1 MCCAFNAESALRK
14 STYSELV
21 QSMQT
26 LSNPTPA
33 SGDEIKKIKTGE
45 QNGLTLWLDQHSDN
59 TSFGTIYDDYN
70 GFKVSLLLYT
80 RWEKIKVLLQVF
92 VGQSAEFPVVRER
105 SVTLQPGR
113 EHFLEMAGFMVT
125 TDQQAEALDV
135 KYRYCWFLL
144 VGLQYLYWNYSS
156 GIATQGERVNWSS
169 TVSTL
174 MLVVSWSVK
183 SRLWLDSNQAC

>member
-26 LSNPTPA
+26 LSNPTSA

-70 GFKVSLLLYT
+70 GFKVTLNYC
-80 RWEKIKVLLQVF
+80 IQD
-92 VGQSAEFPVVRER
+92 ER
-105 SVTLQPGR
+105 RSKFSFR
-113 EHFLEMAGFMVT
+113 
-125 TDQQAEALDV
+125 
-135 KYRYCWFLL
+135 CLL
-144 VGLQYLYWNYSS
+144 VSQQSS
-156 GIATQGERVNWSS
+156 LWWGRGVWLCSLGGNTSWRWLASWSPLISRQRAWMSNTGIADFFLWVCNIYIEIIPQGLLHKGRG
-169 TVSTL
+169 
-174 MLVVSWSVK
+174 
-183 SRLWLDSNQAC
+183 

>member
-1 MCCAFNAESALRK
+1 MIQFLSSGMCCAFNAESALRK

-26 LSNPTPA
+26 LSNPTST

-59 TSFGTIYDDYN
+59 TSFGTIFDDYN
-70 GFKVSLLLYT
+70 GFKVIVYSKG
-80 RWEKIKVLLQVF
+80 EKIKALFKVF

-125 TDQQAEALDV
+125 TDQEAEGLDV
-135 KYRYCWFLL
+135 KYR
-144 VGLQYLYWNYSS
+144 
-156 GIATQGERVNWSS
+156 
-169 TVSTL
+169 
-174 MLVVSWSVK
+174 
-183 SRLWLDSNQAC
+183 